1 MPNDHFSTGKKIAFT
16 GVMFLYINLVL
27 TIFWILKP
35 LKKSLFINQY
45 DGDQTFKLGSMEML
59 GSSAE
64 LLAKGMNLLIAFL
77 LVVFLTLITRLA
89 KRQRLTYCC
98 MGLVIAMTFYF
109 LLQINEPSE
118 STVWLFYWFGA
129 LYISLM
135 LAAFFSFLHDTVDL
149 RNAKRLYG
157 FIVLGAVSGGAI
169 GSTYFRGWID
179 EMKNQQWLELII
191 GIGVVICV
199 LAFVAGWLA
208 KSIPHLEPEL
218 NSGDVPKKKL
228 NAAVEGAS
236 LVFKSRYLIAIAGIV
251 GFYEITSEVLD
262 YQFTAVIERH
272 TNTTVETVITAEQ
285 LAPEDS
291 QVLEEYDVNKDGRLD
306 EKESN
311 NARDAIFGRHVG
323 TVYAIGN
330 NAALAIQLLFSIFA
344 ASFPRYRIHW
354 ILLALPLA
362 IALSS
367 LFFIIAPI
375 LTAASLLKIS
385 DSTFAYSVN
394 QTGRETLYNPLARQ
408 EKYVARA
415 FVEVFVQRTGKVAAL
430 LIAFLVPILLNT
442 RNEAG
447 HLETSLLG
455 LQLLGGFTCITV
467 ALWFYCVKIVGRKF
481 EALEQ
486 VQQESREASL
496 ARAPEQ
502 TSAGAA

>member
-35 LKKSLFINQY
+35 LKKSLFIGQY

-77 LVVFLTLITRLA
+77 LVVFLTLVTRLA
-89 KRQRLTYCC
+89 KRQKLTYCC

-109 LLQINEPSE
+109 SLQINEPSE
-118 STVWLFYWFGA
+118 STVWLFYWFGD

-149 RNAKRLYG
+149 RNAKRLSG
-157 FIVLGAVSGGAI
+157 FIVLGAVSGGAV

-179 EMKNQQWLELII
+179 EMKNQQWLEVII
-191 GIGVVICV
+191 GIGMVICV
-199 LAFVAGWLA
+199 LAFVAGWLSR
-208 KSIPHLEPEL
+208 SIPHLGSEQ

-236 LVFKSRYLIAIAGIV
+236 LVFRSRYLIAIAGIV

-262 YQFTAVIERH
+262 YQFTAVIERY
-272 TNTTVETVITAEQ
+272 V
-285 LAPEDS
+285 PKEDLGS
-291 QVLEEYDVNKDGRLD
+291 R
-306 EKESN
+306 
-311 NARDAIFGRHVG
+311 FG

-330 NAALAIQLLFSIFA
+330 NAALAIQLLFSVFA
-344 ASFPRYRIHW
+344 ASFPKYRIHW
-354 ILLALPLA
+354 ILLALPLS

-367 LFFIIAPI
+367 LFFILAPAI
-375 LTAASLLKIS
+375 FAASLLKIA

-394 QTGRETLYNPLARQ
+394 QTGRETLYNPLSRQ

-430 LIAFLVPILLNT
+430 LIAFLVPIFLST

-455 LQLLGGFTCITV
+455 LQLLGGFTCIII

-481 EALEQ
+481 ESLEREKQQTTDGALGQ
-486 VQQESREASL
+486 
-496 ARAPEQ
+496 APEQ
-502 TSAGAA
+502 KSTGVA